1 MKIVVL
7 SGGFCTERH
16 VGLVSGSGVCRA
28 LREKG
33 HQAIFVDMFMCL
45 ENYHGKL

>member
-33 HQAIFVDMFMCL
+33 RQLGLTKGEECA
-45 ENYHGKL
+45 NG